1 MTSNRI
7 GDIRDRVTDALGIGF
22 SRVEQLGRLLEIF
35 FRGKDQN
42 IKFLLPQRRCQAH
55 NAFQPIC
62 THHAW
67 FLVGEITA
75 GEEG

>member
-42 IKFLLPQRRCQAH
+42 IQFCCPNAGVRRITPSADLH
-55 NAFQPIC
+55 SSR
-62 THHAW
+62 TV
-67 FLVGEITA
+67 LVGEITA